1 MRTIHITNEAD
12 LIPLPGRSVSAWESG
27 VVRVEEKYVGLT
39 SMESIHRP
47 LFAVGNPPPSGDN
60 TPSFDGLT
68 ISSLPNE
75 SRRADGFT
83 EYTITLHGR
92 VDNTGTGDPTS
103 SAALVSQS
111 SLILNTLAL
120 GPSFQSE
127 NPSTVNVAAFTP
139 RVRAA
144 VINRD
149 VGGAFD
155 VPENW
160 DFAIQPFNPDDLGTR
175 LVVRRYRGGSIRGL
189 AGEIRYTLESGV
201 DSTIAFIRADL
212 NVWGTFLFSMRPE
225 GDFSKN
231 GGVDELTVN
240 WFVAFPFFI
249 FPVGNFPSRIFDI
262 NGNLVERQEDMFPP
276 MFP

>member
-47 LFAVGNPPPSGDN
+47 LFAVGNAPPSGDN

-120 GPSFQSE
+120 GPGFDSQGLYSI
-127 NPSTVNVAAFTP
+127 NVAAFTP
-139 RVRAA
+139 RVRTA

-175 LVVRRYRGGSIRGL
+175 LVVRRYRSGSIRNA
-189 AGEIRYTLESGV
+189 AGPTLWTLESGV
-201 DSTIAFIRADL
+201 DSTIAFTKPEA
-212 NVWGTFLFSMRPE
+212 NVFGAFLFSMRPE

-231 GGVDELTVN
+231 GAVDELTVN
-240 WFVAFPFFI
+240 WFVTFPFFRTLI
-249 FPVGNFPSRIFDI
+249 SSGSLNIYNI
-262 NGNLVERQEDMFPP
+262 NGNLVERQVDMFS
-276 MFP
+276 

>member
-1 MRTIHITNEAD
+1 MRTIHIKNEAD

-27 VVRVEEKYVGLT
+27 VVRVEEKYIGLT
-39 SMESIHRP
+39 SMESIHRS

-103 SAALVSQS
+103 SAALISQS
-111 SLILNTLAL
+111 SLILNTLSL
-120 GPSFQSE
+120 GFTFQLNQSG
-127 NPSTVNVAAFTP
+127 VNVAAFTP
-139 RVRAA
+139 RVKTA

-160 DFAIQPFNPDDLGTR
+160 DFAIQPFNPDDNGTR
-175 LVVRRYRGGSIRGL
+175 LVVRRYRGGSIRGPV
-189 AGEIRYTLESGV
+189 GEMLYQLESGV
-201 DSTIAFIRADL
+201 DSTIAFTKSFGQY
-212 NVWGTFLFSMRPE
+212 GTFLFSMRPE

-240 WFVAFPFFI
+240 WFVTFPFFRR
-249 FPVGNFPSRIFDI
+249 PSSTFATTIYDI
-262 NGNLVERQEDMFPP
+262 NGNLVERQEDMFD
-276 MFP
+276 

>member
-1 MRTIHITNEAD
+1 MRTIHITNDTD

-83 EYTITLHGR
+83 EYIVTLHGR

-103 SAALVSQS
+103 SDALVSQS
-111 SLILNTLAL
+111 SLILNTLGL
-120 GPSFQSE
+120 GPSFS
-127 NPSTVNVAAFTP
+127 STSSFSVNVAAFTP
-139 RVRAA
+139 SVKTA
-144 VINRD
+144 VLNRY
-149 VGGAFD
+149 VGEAFD

-175 LVVRRYRGGSIRGL
+175 LAVRTYRGGTIRDAVGSTV
-189 AGEIRYTLESGV
+189 YTLESGV
-201 DSTIAFIRADL
+201 DSTIAFTK
-212 NVWGTFLFSMRPE
+212 NGPYYGTFLFSMRPE

-231 GGVDELTVN
+231 GTVDELTVN
-240 WFVAFPFFI
+240 WFVTFPYYR
-249 FPVGNFPSRIFDI
+249 FPTLNEPLAIYDI
-262 NGNLVERQEDMFPP
+262 AGNLVERQEDMFN
-276 MFP
+276 